1 MKCSICRNDIEPLL
15 NESGQVC
22 WDQGHNPAPIA
33 YDNIGNLMPEDAR
46 CCNKC
51 NKDVIDLRL
60 YQAGMVKKYRVPKRL
75 LKGLPK

>member
-1 MKCSICRNDIEPLL
+1 MLCDVCHKVIEPVL
-15 NESGQVC
+15 NANGETV
-22 WDQGHNPAPIA
+22 WTQGHNPAPIA

-51 NKDVIDLRL
+51 NDGAVTLRL